1 MKFSV
6 NINNYK
12 SFAGLI
18 KLSLLSAP
26 EKLEIKTAEKIS
38 DLAVFKKFM
47 DVIYR
52 LLDQEKKAEIW
63 LVDFPYCVVNESS
76 RDHVLVKNKNGDKTS
91 KCKNCLYC
99 KVCPGFPKNY
109 FKKYGN
115 EELKIIKNLPK
126 EVMIEVE
133 PGCNFSCH
141 FCFNHLSFSSKG
153 RDIASLKTATIK
165 KIIDQVSK
173 LEIST
178 IRFTG
183 GEPLLRND
191 IFELFKY
198 AKTKGLNV
206 WLNTNGSLI
215 NKNNIKNFENLVDN
229 VLIPIESW
237 DDKNEDE
244 LTGYKN
250 SLALK
255 IEAIKLLSSIK
266 IPVVR
271 IGTVAT
277 EKALDNFNK
286 IYKLVKSLPVKE
298 WEFYRPISNSGKYK
312 VARLPARQESIKY
325 ISGLIKNIVKIR
337 EYTGI
342 HISIANSIPFCA
354 IKEPWKLS
362 IISSGALYED
372 GNNRLVVDPR
382 GFVKP
387 HYFFEKNIGDTSDIL
402 KAWNN
407 VFMKK
412 MRNLEFLPAECQD
425 CRFKYKC
432 RGGSRF
438 EAMKANGGDV
448 KVLDPLAC
456 PENIKI

>member
-1 MKFSV
+1 MKFSI
-6 NINNYK
+6 NKNNYK
-12 SFAGLI
+12 SLAGLT

-26 EKLEIKTAEKIS
+26 DKLEIKTAEKIS
-38 DLAVFKKFM
+38 DLAEFKKFM
-47 DVIYR
+47 NEIYR
-52 LLDQEKKAEIW
+52 LLDQEKKVGIW
-63 LVDFPYCVVNESS
+63 LVDFPYCVVSESS
-76 RDHVLVKNKNGDKTS
+76 RDHVLVKNKNGDKAN
-91 KCKNCLYC
+91 KCKNCLYY
-99 KVCPGFPKNY
+99 KICPGFPRSY

-133 PGCNFSCH
+133 PKCNFSCH
-141 FCFNHLSFSSKG
+141 FCFNYLSFSSQG
-153 RDIASLKTATIK
+153 RDIASLKTTAIK
-165 KIIDQVSK
+165 KIINQISK
-173 LEIST
+173 LGIST

-215 NKNNIKNFENLVDN
+215 NKNNIRKFENLVDN

-255 IEAIKLLSSIK
+255 IKAIKLLSSIK
-266 IPVVR
+266 IPVIRV
-271 IGTVAT
+271 GTVAT
-277 EKALDNFNK
+277 KKALDNFDK
-286 IYKLVKSLPVKE
+286 IYRLIKSLPVKE
-298 WEFYRPISNSGKYK
+298 WEFYRPITGSGKYK
-312 VARLPARQESIKY
+312 VKSKKLISDLVENIDKARNKSDIY
-325 ISGLIKNIVKIR
+325 
-337 EYTGI
+337 
-342 HISIANSIPFCA
+342 ISIANSLPFCA
-354 IKEPWKLS
+354 IKEPSKLNLV
-362 IISSGALYED
+362 SSGALYED
-372 GNNRLVVDPR
+372 GHNRLVVDPR

-387 HYFFEKNIGDTSDIL
+387 HYFFEKNIGDYFDIL

-407 VFMKK
+407 IFMKK
-412 MRNLEFLPAECQD
+412 MRNLEFLPVECRD

-438 EAMKANGGDV
+438 EAMMANEGVLKA
-448 KVLDPLAC
+448 LDPLAC
-456 PENIKI
+456 PKNIKT